1 MVGFAERRDDAI
13 AASIGWAQI
22 DEQDLIVSIVDDV
35 RKLRL
40 AMKQIDFGQLALEDA
55 ELDMIAPVF
64 HRFENLTQPFGVGD
78 VVADDVRSEH
88 V

>member
-64 HRFENLTQPFGVGD
+64 HRFEDFP
-78 VVADDVRSEH
+78 
-88 V
+88 